1 MSAQP
6 GDAPTARTL
15 FRSPAKPAAGAA
27 AVTPPAAARDLR
39 AKALSTRQAVDL
51 SSKSG
56 LRRALG
62 EILLDVERAGGAGL
76 DAAGFGAARTVLDIV
91 CKAAAENEYSPDQRD
106 EVSRALVILLDGPD
120 DVDGAERVFEAPA
133 TPPVPRDAVA
143 PVPAQPVQ
151 LALPQGLLGAI
162 VRDKDADKD
171 KEEEKDTRPGAPIHV
186 PQPPPVPAIYGVN
199 DAAPRAG
206 SPPAVTRRT
215 ATQADDQLCHPSHL
229 LLGVGAG
236 SRRIADD
243 PERGSYVS

>member
-27 AVTPPAAARDLR
+27 AVTPSAAARDLR

-62 EILLDVERAGGAGL
+62 EILLDVERAGAVGL

-91 CKAAAENEYSPDQRD
+91 CKAAAENAYSPDQRD

-120 DVDGAERVFEAPA
+120 DADGAERVFEAPA
-133 TPPVPRDAVA
+133 TPPVPHDAVA
-143 PVPAQPVQ
+143 PMPAQPMQ
-151 LALPQGLLGAI
+151 LALPQELLDAI
-162 VRDKDADKD
+162 VRPKDADKD
-171 KEEEKDTRPGAPIHV
+171 KEKEKDTRR
-186 PQPPPVPAIYGVN
+186 Y
-199 DAAPRAG
+199 
-206 SPPAVTRRT
+206 
-215 ATQADDQLCHPSHL
+215 
-229 LLGVGAG
+229 
-236 SRRIADD
+236 
-243 PERGSYVS
+243 YYYYYY